1 MKNKVLSLILALLMA
16 ASSASA
22 VLADEAIADVD
33 VEETA
38 VVEEVAEAGQYDK
51 AIAFLANYGIFKG
64 ISADDLGADLD
75 VNRYQMALFVGRIST
90 GWVDDSKWEDGPENW
105 SEFTDISEGA
115 VADYWGAL
123 SYANQKGII
132 EGYGNGKFGP
142 YDGITYQNAL
152 TMVVRT
158 LGYTGLDWPWGYIQ
172 KAVELGLTDGITDVA
187 YTDELTR
194 GETAQIIYN
203 AMFAKTKA
211 GSTLG
216 LENFGVAFGWE
227 KVIVTASDLNTFVP
241 DAKDA
246 EAGLKDE
253 TYALYNKSNKTDY
266 GTGLV
271 AFQILNDDGTLA
283 DDVYYV
289 AASELGLVGDHA
301 DELAVGDAYYVLF
314 EQDEDDNLVKVV
326 AYESLL
332 TETLVNAGKTNDE
345 GEEVDYAIEAWL
357 DEHTLVNKYSS
368 SAYVNITAS
377 TKDEAMVFTANN
389 SALKVVT
396 GTDYAIAIDWATGDI
411 LVPADK
417 DGDGDWK
424 DDWKDYADNDP
435 KNDYT
440 KIEFELKYSWNDT
453 LKSYYEVKFNRNV
466 KDIDDFED
474 IAINW
479 ISEKEMEDLL
489 AKYKVEFT
497 KDVTGFSNAADSRL
511 AKSAYASLKLF
522 DTNLD
527 GEAER
532 GIYETYR
539 LGKFEHKANNYNCG
553 CGALDSYK
561 ISDVDTLAQAIA
573 ASKAK
578 LDNDTGDVV
587 EAKWTVREE
596 GIKCKHSTERAWI
609 VDDSEL
615 VLAVDED
622 GEETGYYDTAYVI
635 YNYDKETGA
644 IKVVKNITAG
654 DDEDSF
660 VATGVVRAYNVSKG
674 TVAIGEETYHINNYD
689 ELLGNGFKYAD
700 DTVATK
706 AVYGALLKSLFNQFV
721 EYVVVD
727 GELVHINAK
736 DATKADVIIVDS
748 YAGLSADGYIVVNGY
763 KASELEYDQFRIG
776 SYDGWMKG
784 DYYYYLTDDKA
795 AESFTKGTI
804 YAITSYDKT
813 EDVYYVNLS
822 GAWDDNKYEVEDDVT
837 LNSITVAE
845 EDDGYMI
852 VTINGK
858 AKDVKMKST
867 DKYVIIPEKVDGRPF
882 TSVIVYEGKLGEGWT
897 VTGDV
902 INTDNQA
909 NGTYI
914 IVNAKTGTYT
924 KDNTTYNWLVG
935 FTKYNAYDAGIVLYL
950 KGGITGADYDGTFA
964 EDDTYLLGAVEI
976 EATVIDLLTG
986 KLDATRYATCKSL
999 DEGHIYYTMGDVITE
1014 DVGIKDVDLGDIM
1027 EEIAAMYGETDVK
1040 NELAEYLVGKFVIN
1054 ETTAKSFFKQVDVD
1068 GDDDKDTDD
1077 ARMWIGKSA
1086 GITSYQKWV
1095 KEDDGDLVRATYT
1108 GLYNLRGDSKYRTGI
1123 IGDVEYRLVDYTKDG
1138 EEIKNIE
1145 AIDWADFSKLVKN
1158 VDEYDYNV
1166 YFVYTVDGRIVC
1178 YICDDADKDVSNNDY
1193 NDKVIIDDEVT
1204 LTAADKAVVVAQ
1216 SKNDMQGATI
1226 TARVGYKN
1234 IKDEDGKITG
1244 IIVDGI
1250 QLDFAG
1256 NQIDAEHGVI
1266 EGRYWFFG
1274 YEDECAQ
1281 DYVATITNDSAYAV
1295 QQNVNVK
1302 VVDTYDN
1309 HSADV
1314 DEDCNLIKSIYLP
1327 IVRVITDDATGKETE
1342 CDFVID
1348 TAWSSKKITF
1358 TIDELYEILVEEGSM
1373 GQDGVM
1379 GEFLADMTV
1388 VVDTDADN
1396 KLTVA
1401 TEGVVEFTY

>member
-1 MKNKVLSLILALLMA
+1 MKKKVLSLVLALLMA

-22 VLADEAIADVD
+22 VLADEAIAD

-203 AMFAKTKA
+203 AMFAKTKN

-216 LENFGVAFGWE
+216 LDNFGVAFGWE
-227 KVIVTASDLNTFVP
+227 KVIVTASDLNIFTKDSK
-241 DAKDA
+241 DAKA
-246 EAGLKDE
+246 ALKDE
-253 TYALYNKSNKTDY
+253 TYVKYDDSYKTDY

-332 TETLVNAGKTNDE
+332 TETLVNAGKTDDE

-357 DEHTLVNKYSS
+357 DEHTLVSKYSS
-368 SAYVNITAS
+368 NAYVNITA
-377 TKDEAMVFTANN
+377 TAKDEAMVFTANN

-411 LVPADK
+411 LVPKDV

-440 KIEFELKYSWNDT
+440 KIEFTLKYSWNDT
-453 LKSYYEVKFNRNV
+453 LKKYYEVEFNRNV
-466 KDIDDFED
+466 KDIDEFED

-497 KDVTGFSNAADSRL
+497 KDVTGFSNAAESRL
-511 AKSAYASLKLF
+511 DKSAYASLKLF

-539 LGKFEHKANNYNCG
+539 LGKFEHKAHDHGCG
-553 CGALDSYK
+553 CGKLDSYK

-578 LDNDTGDVV
+578 LENDTGDVV

-644 IKVVKNITAG
+644 INVVKNITAG

-674 TVAIGEETYHINNYD
+674 TVAIGDETYYINNYD

-784 DYYYYLTDDKA
+784 DYYYYLTEAKA
-795 AESFTKGTI
+795 EESFTKGTI

-822 GAWDDNKYEVEDDVT
+822 GAWDGDHYEVEDDVT
-837 LNSITVAE
+837 LNSITITE

-858 AKDVKMKST
+858 AKDVKMKSS
-867 DKYVIIPEKVDGRPF
+867 DKYIIIPEHVDGRPLP
-882 TSVIVYEGKLGEGWT
+882 SVIVYEGKLGEDWT

-914 IVNAKTGTYT
+914 IVNAQHNYYDASGNLVEVFKGFADKNAYKTG
-924 KDNTTYNWLVG
+924 L
-935 FTKYNAYDAGIVLYL
+935 VLYL
-950 KGGITGADYDGTFA
+950 DGGITGADYNGTFA
-964 EDDTYLLGAVEI
+964 EDDNYLLGAVEI
-976 EATVIDLLTG
+976 EATVVDLFTG
-986 KLDATRYATCKSL
+986 KLDTTMYATCKSL

-1014 DVGIKDVDLGDIM
+1014 DVGIKDVDLDDIM
-1027 EEIAAMYGETDVK
+1027 REIAGLYGEWDVK
-1040 NELAEYLVGKFVIN
+1040 GELAEYLVGKFVIN
-1054 ETTAKSFFKQVDVD
+1054 ESTAASFFKQVDVD
-1068 GDDDKDTDD
+1068 GDGDKDTDD

-1086 GITSYQKWV
+1086 AITSYQKN
-1095 KEDDGDLVRATYT
+1095 GSYN
-1108 GLYNLRGDSKYRTGI
+1108 GLFNLRGDSKYRTGI
-1123 IGDVEYRLVDYTKDG
+1123 IGDVEYRLVDYTNNGK
-1138 EEIKNIE
+1138 EIKDIDP
-1145 AIDWADFSKLVKN
+1145 IDWAGFSKLVKN

-1166 YFVYTVDGRIVC
+1166 YFVYTVDGKIVC

-1193 NDKVIIDDEVT
+1193 NDKVVIDDDVT
-1204 LTAADKAVVVAQ
+1204 LTDAITVAQ
-1216 SKNDMQGATI
+1216 SKADPAGATI
-1226 TARVGYKN
+1226 TAQVAYKN
-1234 IKDEDGKITG
+1234 IKNENGKVTG
-1244 IIVDGI
+1244 VIVDGI
-1250 QLDFAG
+1250 QLNFAG

-1266 EGRYWFFG
+1266 ETRNWFFG
-1274 YEDECAQ
+1274 YENECAM
-1281 DYVATITNDSAYAV
+1281 DYVATIVDDSAYEIQEIV
-1295 QQNVNVK
+1295 DVECVK
-1302 VVDTYDN
+1302 TFDN
-1309 HSADV
+1309 HS
-1314 DEDCNLIKSIYLP
+1314 DECDDECDLIKSIYLP
-1327 IVRVITDDATGKETE
+1327 IVRVDMVNGVETE
-1342 CDFVID
+1342 MDYVLD
-1348 TAWSSKKITF
+1348 NVNWASQKVTF
-1358 TIDELYEILVEEGSM
+1358 TIKTLMENVVENVTEGENVIIDMDGIMNNFNAALEITV
-1373 GQDGVM
+1373 DVD
-1379 GEFLADMTV
+1379 ADDKV
-1388 VVDTDADN
+1388 VVTAP
-1396 KLTVA
+1396 A
-1401 TEGVVEFTY
+1401 TLPTFNY